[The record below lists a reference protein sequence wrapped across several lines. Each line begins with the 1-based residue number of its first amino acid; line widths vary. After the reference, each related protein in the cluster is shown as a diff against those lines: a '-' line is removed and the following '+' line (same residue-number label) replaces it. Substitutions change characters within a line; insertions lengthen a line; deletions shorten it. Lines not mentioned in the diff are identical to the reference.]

1 MVVKAP
7 YIRFYAGIPLSSLDG
22 HRIGVFCIKDIK
34 PRKMLVED
42 LRALKSLAKWAE
54 TELNSSEITKD
65 LIKLKAAEDDL
76 KRYEAIIRDS
86 NDAIIGLKLDG
97 SVNSW
102 NDSARRM
109 FGYGF
114 KETKGKQISSLTVL
128 NSKSESDMLNA
139 KVRSGERVSNYQTQ
153 RRRKDGKLIDVALTL
168 SPIRSDA
175 GKLIGISE
183 LTRDIS
189 IEKQIERQKR
199 ELIKKR
205 QQNKLLAEQN
215 SFLATM
221 SHQLRTPVSALIVGL
236 SNLEIIDSN
245 EAKKLIP
252 RLNYRAANLNDIINS
267 LVLYLKISGRPIEHD
282 LRGSSVSIA
291 IDNTRAR
298 LKQSCEARSIS
309 IQVQNN
315 ARGAFIGINAQMAE
329 SVIYFLLNNAVSY
342 SRDKGQISVS
352 IDRFSD
358 KVQLTVTDHGI
369 GIPRGEQNRVFER
382 YFRASNA
389 ALTKN
394 EGSGVSLYLVK
405 VIVESLS
412 GKVGFES
419 KESEGSNFW
428 ITLPDLKFRQRS
440 IHRS

>member
-1 MVVKAP
+1 M
-7 YIRFYAGIPLSSLDG
+7 
-22 HRIGVFCIKDIK
+22 
-34 PRKMLVED
+34 
-42 LRALKSLAKWAE
+42 
-54 TELNSSEITKD
+54 
-65 LIKLKAAEDDL
+65 
-76 KRYEAIIRDS
+76 
-86 NDAIIGLKLDG
+86 
-97 SVNSW
+97 
-102 NDSARRM
+102 
-109 FGYGF
+109 
-114 KETKGKQISSLTVL
+114 
-128 NSKSESDMLNA
+128 
-139 KVRSGERVSNYQTQ
+139 
-153 RRRKDGKLIDVALTL
+153 
-168 SPIRSDA
+168 
-175 GKLIGISE
+175 
-183 LTRDIS
+183 
-189 IEKQIERQKR
+189 
-199 ELIKKR
+199 
-205 QQNKLLAEQN
+205 
-215 SFLATM
+215 
-221 SHQLRTPVSALIVGL
+221 
-236 SNLEIIDSN
+236 
-245 EAKKLIP
+245 
-252 RLNYRAANLNDIINS
+252 
-267 LVLYLKISGRPIEHD
+267 LYLKISGRPIEHD